1 MYIINKVIA
10 NENCNWEYTK
20 LVMNLNKKYL
30 YYLIVMHLFYIIN
43 VSNMYKA
50 KYGGENGRIS
60 EAS

>member
-20 LVMNLNKKYL
+20 LVMNLNKKIFILFDCYAS
-30 YYLIVMHLFYIIN
+30 FYIIN